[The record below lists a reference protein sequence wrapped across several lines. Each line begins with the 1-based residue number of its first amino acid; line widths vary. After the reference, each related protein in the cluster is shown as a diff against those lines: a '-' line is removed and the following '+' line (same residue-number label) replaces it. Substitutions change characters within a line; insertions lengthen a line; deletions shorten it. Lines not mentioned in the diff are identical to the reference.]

1 MHIRMGT
8 VLGLAEPDSLTFFGT
23 EGTVRLDIDSLA
35 LYGGRK
41 GDAGLSEIAISPEME
56 GHWRVEEEFVNA
68 IRGLEEVTHTNF
80 VDGVKYMEFTDAV
93 HMSARTGE
101 TVYLPLQ

>member
-1 MHIRMGT
+1 MST
-8 VLGLAEPDSLTFFGT
+8 VLGLAQPDSLTFFGT
-23 EGTVRLDIDSLA
+23 EGTVRLDVDSLT
-35 LYGGRK
+35 LQGGRK
-41 GDAGLSEIAISPEME
+41 GDDGMSEIPISPEDE